1 MGGVID
7 NNNNNVGS
15 GGTGGSGKSKSS
27 QDGSDTQGREFRR
40 PTTYMLREQ
49 GREHQQYQ
57 KMFGYVRLW
66 GVSGKNIVV

>member
-27 QDGSDTQGREFRR
+27 QDGRHTQGREFRR
-40 PTTYMLREQ
+40 PSTIMLREKACNQ
-49 GREHQQYQ
+49 PGGGRVYP
-57 KMFGYVRLW
+57 FGRVEPP
-66 GVSGKNIVV
+66 

>member
-27 QDGSDTQGREFRR
+27 QDGRHTQGREFRR
-40 PTTYMLREQ
+40 PSTIMLREKIR
-49 GREHQQYQ
+49 GLG
-57 KMFGYVRLW
+57 FLL
-66 GVSGKNIVV
+66 